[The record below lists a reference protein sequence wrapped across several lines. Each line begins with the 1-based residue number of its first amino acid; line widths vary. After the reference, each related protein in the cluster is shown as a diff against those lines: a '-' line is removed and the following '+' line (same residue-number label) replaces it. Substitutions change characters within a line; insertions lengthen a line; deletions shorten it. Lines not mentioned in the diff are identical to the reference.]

1 MKKILFFGAGNIAQ
15 ALIFGLIL
23 SGFDKKNIL
32 FIDRNT
38 NNKKALKKIGIR
50 EYSKKQNNEID
61 LFILAVK
68 PKDALAA
75 FAEICSNF
83 KKTKI
88 ISLVAGIKSKQY
100 LSIDNNIEFI
110 RAMPNTSSQYNKGI
124 TAIFNSSAT
133 NSTLSKVKK
142 IFKKVGI
149 ILELNKEGDMDDFT
163 GLIGSGP
170 AYFFYLQK
178 VYEKRIMKLCDGDSK
193 MSKDIIGNFVEG
205 VGISSKGSLT
215 LDELISTVASKKG
228 TTEAGLDNFKSTKL
242 LKSFDKGIIAAINR
256 SKEISNES

>member
-1 MKKILFFGAGNIAQ
+1 M
-15 ALIFGLIL
+15 
-23 SGFDKKNIL
+23 
-32 FIDRNT
+32 
-38 NNKKALKKIGIR
+38 
-50 EYSKKQNNEID
+50 
-61 LFILAVK
+61 
-68 PKDALAA
+68 
-75 FAEICSNF
+75 
-83 KKTKI
+83 
-88 ISLVAGIKSKQY
+88 
-100 LSIDNNIEFI
+100 
-110 RAMPNTSSQYNKGI
+110 
-124 TAIFNSSAT
+124 
-133 NSTLSKVKK
+133 KK

-170 AYFFYLQK
+170 AYFFYLLK

-193 MSKDIIGNFVEG
+193 MSKNIIGNFVEG